1 MKANLNTS
9 QIFCNHCEEVVHAYA
24 VRCPYCNKDLEHKS
38 TDKIAQ
44 IHSPAVAAISVSSP
58 VVPMPSEQ
66 EMVEE
71 APSRLPDGFTILI
84 SLAAL
89 LAGSFFFFFGVI
101 IKLFS
106 TNGVFVL
113 EWSASAWPYF
123 VGSSLVLLMLGLYA
137 LSNLDDS

>member
-24 VRCPYCNKDLEHKS
+24 VRCPYCNKDLNHTS
-38 TDKIAQ
+38 SDKITQ
-44 IHSPAVAAISVSSP
+44 IHVPNMAAASP
-58 VVPMPSEQ
+58 VIAMPAEQ

-71 APSRLPDGFTILI
+71 APSRLPDGFTILV

-106 TNGVFVL
+106 TNGLFVL
-113 EWSASAWPYF
+113 EWNANSWPYF
-123 VGSSLVLLMLGLYA
+123 VGSSLVLLVLGLYA
-137 LSNLDDS
+137 LSQLDES